1 MTTTTIMFTARIV
14 TMTMTITIITGLQR
28 QCTTHC
34 AMSVAMILA
43 LAGQH

>member
-1 MTTTTIMFTARIV
+1 MTTTMIMFTARIV
-14 TMTMTITIITGLQR
+14 TMTTTIITNPQR

-34 AMSVAMILA
+34 VMSVAMIHV

>member
-14 TMTMTITIITGLQR
+14 TMTITIITGLQR
-28 QCTTHC
+28 QCTTRC
-34 AMSVAMILA
+34 VMSVAMILA